1 MGVAPKEENM
11 NGRGLFWRAALAVLS
26 VGAVLAA
33 VGATSPDGFAP
44 GTRVEGTLNDG
55 ILILRNLGSG
65 AALRADNVGTGSGVL
80 GYGKSGHGLHGIT
93 DASGSAGVFGV
104 STVGV
109 GVSGRSDT
117 NDGVVGVTTS
127 SMRSGVYGH
136 SPSGVGVSGTSG
148 TNDGIVGWTDSAQKS
163 GIFGWSTNGTGVTAS
178 SSAGTALLVDGTS
191 IFKKYASFEG
201 GHGDI
206 AENYRASEP
215 LEAGDVVVI
224 SDEGG
229 MMLALARTAYDTSVV
244 GVIAGSPSL
253 RLAGGLVDAVG
264 VPLAL
269 IGRVQCKVDAQYGA
283 IAPGDLLTSSPTPG
297 HAMKAEPLTVGEI
310 EIHRPGTVIGKALQ
324 SWTEGSG
331 QIEIIVTL
339 Q

>member
-1 MGVAPKEENM
+1 MKRSGI
-11 NGRGLFWRAALAVLS
+11 LWRAVLAVLS
-26 VGAVLAA
+26 VGAVLATI
-33 VGATSPDGFAP
+33 GAASPDGFAP

-55 ILILRNLGSG
+55 ILVLRNLGSG

-80 GYGKSGHGLHGIT
+80 GYGKNGHGLHGIT

-104 STVGV
+104 SVVGA

-117 NDGVVGVTTS
+117 NDGVVGVTLSTT
-127 SMRSGVYGH
+127 RSGVYGH
-136 SPSGVGVSGTSG
+136 SISGVGVSGAST
-148 TNDGIVGWTDSAQKS
+148 TNDGIIGWTESAQKS
-163 GIFGWSTNGTGVTAS
+163 GVFGWSTNGIGVTAS
-178 SSAGTALLVDGTS
+178 SSSGTALLVDGTS

-224 SDEGG
+224 ADEGE
-229 MMLALARTAYDTSVV
+229 MMLALARAAYDTSVV
-244 GVIAGSPSL
+244 GVVAGNPSL
-253 RLAGGLVDAVG
+253 RLAGGVMDAEG

-269 IGRVQCKVDAQYGA
+269 IGRVPCKVDAQYGA

-297 HAMKAEPLTVGEI
+297 HAMKAEPLSFDEI
-310 EIHRPGTVIGKALQ
+310 EIYRPGTVIGKALQ
-324 SWTEGSG
+324 SCTEGTG